1 MRERRL
7 SNKRHSRYTR
17 DTALSVVND
26 TRAYLEINVTMDEL
40 AFLDATAQADLVRRK
55 EVTAVEMVEA
65 AIARIERLN
74 PELNAIITPL
84 FERARDAA
92 EVASI
97 DAPFAGVPF
106 LLKDVLAEYAGTPL
120 SEGSAFLAG
129 HYISPKDS
137 ELVRRYRN
145 AGLIILGKTNTPEFA
160 LMPTT
165 EPRQFGATRNPW
177 NTNMTTGGSSGGS
190 TAAVAAGM
198 VAAAH
203 ANDGGGSIRVPSSCC
218 GLVGLK
224 PTRGRNPLGP
234 EIGDVANG
242 LLCDHVV
249 TRSVRDSAA
258 ILDATAGPAPG
269 DPYFPAPP
277 EHPFA
282 EEAAMAPD
290 RLRIGFGTMPLTGVP
305 AHPDCVNAAES
316 AAKLCEDLGHDVVEA
331 SPSLDG
337 KRLFKA
343 FGSVWAGFLCWAI
356 KDWARRSGRAIEED
370 LFEPAT
376 WRTYLHG
383 ERLTSGDYLMAV
395 QDVQRASRDAAA
407 FFSDYDI
414 WLTPTLAQPPVPL
427 GYFDYTPETREQ
439 HIERLGEYTGF
450 TLIANASGQPGIS
463 LPLYWNEDDLPI
475 GVQLLGRYGDEA
487 TLIRL
492 AGQLEQAR
500 PWSERRPTVSA

>member
-1 MRERRL
+1 
-7 SNKRHSRYTR
+7 
-17 DTALSVVND
+17 
-26 TRAYLEINVTMDEL
+26 MDEL

-55 EVTAVEMVEA
+55 DVTPAEMVQAVIE
-65 AIARIERLN
+65 RIERLN
-74 PELNAIITPL
+74 PELNAVITPL
-84 FERARDAA
+84 FERAMDA
-92 EVASI
+92 VASANM

-106 LLKDVLAEYAGTPL
+106 LLKDIVAEYAGTPL

-137 ELVRRYRN
+137 ELVRRYRQ
-145 AGLIILGKTNTPEFA
+145 AGLVILGKTNTPEFA

-165 EPRQFGATRNPW
+165 EPRQFGPSRNPW
-177 NTNMTTGGSSGGS
+177 NTDMTTGGSSGGS
-190 TAAVAAGM
+190 TAAVASGM

-224 PTRGRNPLGP
+224 PTRGRNSLGP
-234 EIGDVANG
+234 EVGDAANG

-258 ILDATAGPAPG
+258 ILDATAGPLPG
-269 DPYFPAPP
+269 DPYFPALP
-277 EHPFA
+277 ERPFA
-282 EEAAMAPD
+282 EEVGRKPG
-290 RLRIGFGTMPLTGVP
+290 RLRIGFGTVPLNGAPT
-305 AHPDCVNAAES
+305 HPDCVAAAES
-316 AAKLCEDLGHDVVEA
+316 AAKLCEELGHDVVEA
-331 SPSLDG
+331 SPTVDSEQ
-337 KRLFKA
+337 LFKS
-343 FGSVWAGFLCWAI
+343 FGSVWAGFLCWGI
-356 KDWARRSGRAIEED
+356 KDWAKRSGRTIEEE

-395 QDVQRASRDAAA
+395 QDLQRASRDAAR
-407 FFSDYDI
+407 FFNDYDI

-427 GYFDYTPETREQ
+427 GYFDYTPETRDQ
-439 HIERLGEYTGF
+439 HIARLAEYTGF

-463 LPLYWNEDDLPI
+463 LPLYWNDDNLPI

-487 TLIRL
+487 TLIRM
-492 AGQLEQAR
+492 AAQLEEAR
-500 PWSERRPTVSA
+500 PWLNRRPLVHA